1 MSDLRTLTL
10 ALVADVDKFKKGLDK
25 ADKESRSFSDKL
37 KTALKAGAAAFAA
50 IGAAA
55 GAFAIKLGKD
65 AIVAASDFNE
75 ELSKSEVIFGQVAG
89 QVQEFAKSAAVSLG
103 QSRTE
108 ALRAASNFA
117 IFGKSAGLSGQQLA
131 DFSTDFVTLA
141 SDLASFNNTS
151 PEDAIMA
158 LGAALRGES
167 EPIRRYGVL
176 ISANALDQA
185 AYNYELR
192 TGVELERT
200 AKNQLTDSSKVLAR
214 YQEILDQTKDAQGD
228 FNRTSDGLANTQRQL
243 KASLEDVKIQLGELL
258 LPAALNIA
266 QKIKRDVLPIF
277 EAFVKTLVG
286 GPRALDASSYF
297 AFKAQE
303 NLGNKLDENEYIG
316 YNLAMAIR
324 NLTDSFRNLFDE
336 VDVNT
341 KNDSGFARF
350 IIFITNALTAMNN
363 MITGIDNLI
372 GRLGGLKRAFE
383 IFSGPGLGALGA
395 LVGAPS
401 AISNFNQSR
410 AQSQDIVASLAA
422 NQRPANTAPIVVNVR
437 GAIDPQGTAR
447 TVSKVLT
454 QQRAISGVRVTAP
467 AGFF

>member
-1 MSDLRTLTL
+1 MADLRTLTL

-50 IGAAA
+50 VGAAA
-55 GAFAIKLGKD
+55 GAFAIKIGKD
-65 AIVAASDFNE
+65 AIGAASDFNE
-75 ELSKSEVIFGQVAG
+75 ELSKSEVIFGSVAK
-89 QVQEFAKSAAVSLG
+89 QVQDFAKNAATNLG

-117 IFGKSAGLSGQQLA
+117 IFGKAAGLSGQSLA
-131 DFSTDFVTLA
+131 DFSTDFVNLA

-151 PEDAIMA
+151 PEDAIQA
-158 LGAALRGES
+158 LGAALRGEA

-192 TGVELERT
+192 TGIELART
-200 AKNQLTDSSKVLAR
+200 EKNQLTDSAKVLAR

-243 KASLEDVKIQLGELL
+243 KAALTDVRTELGQAF
-258 LPAALNIA
+258 LPKAQEIANALKNEI
-266 QKIKRDVLPIF
+266 LPTF
-277 EAFVKTLVG
+277 TAFIKTLVG

-303 NLGNKLDENEYIG
+303 NLGKKMGDNEYAG
-316 YNLAMAIR
+316 FNLAMAIR
-324 NLTDSFRNLFDE
+324 TLAAAFRDLFSE
-336 VDVNT
+336 VEIGT
-341 KNDSGFARF
+341 ESSGGFARF
-350 IIFITNALTAMNN
+350 INDLAVIIEKIAAA
-363 MITGIDNLI
+363 IRGIDSLI
-372 GRLGGLKRAFE
+372 ERLGGLRQAFQ
-383 IFSGPGLGALGA
+383 IFSGPAGALLG
-395 LVGAPS
+395 VVGGAPS
-401 AISNFNQSR
+401 AISGFNQSR
-410 AQSQDIVASLAA
+410 AQSQAIVQNLAA
-422 NQRPANTAPIVVNVR
+422 NQRGANTAPIVVNVR

-447 TVSKVLT
+447 TVTKVLS
-454 QQRAISGVRVTAP
+454 QQRSISGVRVTAP